1 MKLMHLIRK
10 LKKTSDFQINARIL
24 HKRNACKPIDER
36 KYRMT
41 EFTGYRKG
49 VNLGGWLSQC
59 YHTKEHYDS
68 FITEEDIK
76 VISGWMTD
84 HVRLPVDYNLLE
96 DENGN
101 FKEDGFGYIDN
112 AVKWAKNYGLNIIID
127 LHKTAGFSFDKGE
140 NESGFFESPA
150 LQERFYKLW
159 EHIAKR
165 YAVSDGSI
173 AFELLNEVTEQSYK
187 DIWNSIIKNCIER
200 IRRIAPDTYILVGG
214 YWQNSPDAVPDL
226 EVPYDD
232 KVIYNFH
239 CYDPLM
245 FTHQGAYWVENMDKN
260 FRLPFDD
267 VKPPITPEFF
277 IERFSRAY
285 DAAKENGTVL
295 YCGEYGVIDLA
306 KPEDALKWFKAI
318 NTAFDRLGISRA
330 VWSYKKMDFGISDS
344 RMDKVRNELIQYL

>member
-1 MKLMHLIRK
+1 
-10 LKKTSDFQINARIL
+10 
-24 HKRNACKPIDER
+24 
-36 KYRMT
+36 MT

-59 YHTKEHYDS
+59 CHTKEHYDS

-101 FKEDGFGYIDN
+101 FNDEGFGYIDN

-140 NESGFFESPA
+140 NESGFFESSA
-150 LQERFYKLW
+150 LQKRFYKLW

-306 KPEDALKWFKAI
+306 EPEDALKWFKAI